1 MTSHHDKSKINFL
14 CSLGETWSATP
25 GPRKHPVL
33 APSSRQSLTLRLV
46 AEQQLLGSHFSKEPG
61 PLQNHPGRP
70 HQDPTVRI
78 LPCLPTGLPCAGISS
93 DIGAFELQAPNLRH
107 GSIDRSVARALRPY
121 SDHAPSVQIQHRR
134 GFCDE
139 ISLGVDLSSRLWR
152 ANCKEIELSS
162 SFRCRKSGF
171 VRGGLGGAGFEARLE
186 PPSSSSSLFFPGRH
200 SCEIRLGFGLCR

>member
-78 LPCLPTGLPCAGISS
+78 LPCLPTGLPCAGISF
-93 DIGAFELQAPNLRH
+93 DIGAFELKLPTSGTDR
-107 GSIDRSVARALRPY
+107 SIDRLLARSVLTPITPRPSK
-121 SDHAPSVQIQHRR
+121 SDIGEVSATNFQSGSIFHRGCGVQIARR
-134 GFCDE
+134 SSCRRAFVAGKA
-139 ISLGVDLSSRLWR
+139 DL
-152 ANCKEIELSS
+152 
-162 SFRCRKSGF
+162 F
-171 VRGGLGGAGFEARLE
+171 VEG
-186 PPSSSSSLFFPGRH
+186 
-200 SCEIRLGFGLCR
+200 